1 MKVNYTGSG
10 KVFFQEKEHDCD
22 LYLNEEQGGILL
34 KINVYRQIV
43 SYLELPLEMDFISGE
58 LSTGFR
64 FTLLECTRTG
74 LQHLIS
80 YGKSVFSYSAKY
92 MIKGIGGKDAHQ
104 ITFNKVVFQLSDTM
118 EWGNISGYSVGENYA
133 LKQENEAESVLYQN
147 DNFSIKYCV
156 NSSML
161 PVVNMD
167 LLKENITLEQSGN
180 VEISF
185 NEEKCITDFE
195 DVYKKI
201 KRLIELSMLRTITL
215 KKVTGWSKDN
225 KRLIGKEEHEW
236 PIEIISYDFFCDN
249 LDEDIKSIR
258 YKWICRPE
266 LIENNSFEEY
276 FQKYEILEPVVELY
290 LEILEAR
297 DMSPVRAFLNITQAL
312 ETYHARFKANTLED
326 FKKRIK
332 DVILKNRPESCYKEN
347 TEFLM
352 KGSKKYLTL
361 QSRLADLLL
370 AEFKIWFGTGDIDRL
385 EFPRVIAKTRNYY
398 THYNESIKKKER
410 VLTSKELV
418 MYNKVLLYIL
428 EYYLLSELGFTDVIA
443 IRKKLNNRWGN
454 ISESLSIQKE
464 SRKMFSQKLEENDE
478 KSKEDEDNNTE
489 Q

>member
-10 KVFFQEKEHDCD
+10 KVFFREKEYDCD
-22 LYLNEEQGGILL
+22 LYRNEEQGGILL
-34 KINVYRQIV
+34 KINVYRQIA
-43 SYLELPLEMDFISGE
+43 SYLEVPLEMDFISGE

-80 YGKSVFSYSAKY
+80 YGKSVFSYSAQY
-92 MIKGIGGKDAHQ
+92 MIKGIGGKDTHQ
-104 ITFNKVVFQLSDTM
+104 ISFDKIVFQLSDTM
-118 EWGNISGYSVGENYA
+118 EWGNISGYSVGENYE
-133 LKQENEAESVLYQN
+133 LKQENEVERILYQN
-147 DNFSIKYCV
+147 DNFSVKYIV

-161 PVVNMD
+161 PVSNWD
-167 LLKENITLEQSGN
+167 LLKENITLKQSGN
-180 VEISF
+180 IEISF
-185 NEEKCITDFE
+185 NEGKYIKEFE
-195 DVYKKI
+195 DVYKKV

-236 PIEIISYDFFCDN
+236 PIEIISYNFFGDS

-266 LIENNSFEEY
+266 LIANNSFEEY
-276 FQKYEILEPVVELY
+276 FQKYETLEPVVELY
-290 LEILEAR
+290 LEVLEAR

-332 DVILKNRPESCYKEN
+332 DVILKNRPESFHKED

-370 AEFKIWFGTGDIDRL
+370 AEYKIWFGTGDIDRL

-398 THYNESIKKKER
+398 THYDESIKKKER
-410 VLTSKELV
+410 VLTSEELV

-428 EYYLLSELGFTDVIA
+428 EYYLLSELGFTDIIA
-443 IRKKLNNRWGN
+443 IREKLNNRWGN
-454 ISESLSIQKE
+454 ISELLSIKKK
-464 SRKMFSQKLEENDE
+464 SRKMFSQKSEENDD
-478 KSKEDEDNNTE
+478 K
-489 Q
+489 

>member
-1 MKVNYTGSG
+1 MKLNYTGSG
-10 KVFFQEKEHDCD
+10 KVVFQEKEYDCD

-34 KINVYRQIV
+34 KINVYRQIA

-74 LQHLIS
+74 FQHLIS

-104 ITFNKVVFQLSDTM
+104 ITFNKIVFQLSDTM
-118 EWGNISGYSVGENYA
+118 EWGNISGYSVGENYE
-133 LKQENEAESVLYQN
+133 LKQENEVERILYQN
-147 DNFSIKYCV
+147 DNFSVKYIV

-161 PVVNMD
+161 PVSNWD

-180 VEISF
+180 IEISF
-185 NEEKCITDFE
+185 NEEKYIKEFE
-195 DVYKKI
+195 DVYKKV
-201 KRLIELSMLRTITL
+201 KRLIEFSMLRTITL

-236 PIEIISYDFFCDN
+236 PIEIISYDFFGDS
-249 LDEDIKSIR
+249 LDEGIKSIR
-258 YKWICRPE
+258 YKWICLPE
-266 LIENNSFEEY
+266 LIVNNSFEEY
-276 FQKYEILEPVVELY
+276 FQKYATLESVVELY

-297 DMSPVRAFLNITQAL
+297 HMSSVRAFLNITQAL
-312 ETYHARFKANTLED
+312 ETYHARFKANTLGD

-332 DVILKNRPESCYKEN
+332 EVILKNRPESCHKED

-352 KGSKKYLTL
+352 KSSKKILTL

-370 AEFKIWFGTGDIDRL
+370 AEFKIWLDTGDINRL

-398 THYNESIKKKER
+398 THYDESIKKKER
-410 VLTSKELV
+410 VLTSEELV
-418 MYNKVLLYIL
+418 MYNEVLLYIL
-428 EYYLLSELGFTDVIA
+428 EYYLLSELGFTDTVA

-464 SRKMFSQKLEENDE
+464 SRKMFSPKMEENNE

-489 Q
+489 

>member
-10 KVFFQEKEHDCD
+10 KVFFREKEYDCD
-22 LYLNEEQGGILL
+22 LYLNESQGGILL
-34 KINVYRQIV
+34 KINVYGQIA
-43 SYLELPLEMDFISGE
+43 SYLELPIEMDSISGE

-80 YGKSVFSYSAKY
+80 YGKSVFSYSAQY
-92 MIKGIGGKDAHQ
+92 MIKGIGGKDAHH
-104 ITFNKVVFQLSDTM
+104 ITFNKIVFQLSDTM
-118 EWGNISGYSVGENYA
+118 EWGNISGYSVGENYE

-147 DNFSIKYCV
+147 DDFSIKYFV
-156 NSSML
+156 NSSIL
-161 PVVNMD
+161 PVVNRE

-185 NEEKCITDFE
+185 KEEKYIKEFE
-195 DVYKKI
+195 DIYKKV

-215 KKVTGWSKDN
+215 KKVMGWSKDN

-236 PIEIISYDFFCDN
+236 PIEIISYDFSGN
-249 LDEDIKSIR
+249 SLDEGIESIR
-258 YKWICRPE
+258 YKWICLPE

-297 DMSPVRAFLNITQAL
+297 DISPVRAFLNITQAL
-312 ETYHARFKANTLED
+312 ETYHARFKANKLGD
-326 FKKRIK
+326 FKKRVK
-332 DVILKNRPESCYKEN
+332 EVILKDRPESFHKGDI
-347 TEFLM
+347 EFLM
-352 KGSKKYLTL
+352 KGSEKHLTL

-370 AEFKIWFGTGDIDRL
+370 AEFKIWLETGDINRL

-398 THYNESIKKKER
+398 THYDESIKKKER
-410 VLTSKELV
+410 VLTSEELV
-418 MYNKVLLYIL
+418 MYNHVLLYIL
-428 EYYLLSELGFTDVIA
+428 EYYLLSELGFTDTVA
-443 IRKKLNNRWGN
+443 IRKKLNNRWGKT
-454 ISESLSIQKE
+454 SESLSIKKA
-464 SRKMFSQKLEENDE
+464 SRKMFSQKTEENDE

-489 Q
+489 